1 MIFLRDVLIFAG
13 LMALAAAV
21 IASLFPVYEGVSP
34 VLHCSDC
41 LFKLTGEYVVVQY
54 GNYASLYLGTREV
67 ARYGWAYVDG
77 RPLRSGEGVACAP
90 GPMYVWVFGGVVHI
104 SCRGEEPKIGREVG
118 LRKPAVELELSGD
131 LRGLGCRFTV
141 KLLTNVANGTPVAV
155 DVYDE
160 RGRPVAGGLV
170 TAPGEFSFRAARAG
184 VYRVH
189 VHAPPLIDQWHTAIA
204 EVRVQ
209 WLVNARVFAANITE
223 DLRPLSLKIFELT
236 PIWKDG
242 RPNALVM
249 VNPRG
254 DSFTVS
260 DTGAFA
266 DFLLA
271 WEDCRYCDHT
281 YGALYVDEVWRLQF
295 LDDIRLVRI
304 HSQGGYWHEVYA
316 DRQLIYTWNKDG
328 PKNDVYRTPRA
339 GIIVEFKSPDGA
351 MYARAI
357 FTKDC
362 RFG

>member
-1 MIFLRDVLIFAG
+1 MIFLRDVLIFAS
-13 LMALAAAV
+13 LVALAAAV
-21 IASLFPVYEGVSP
+21 VASLFPVYEGVSP
-34 VLHCSDC
+34 VPHCSDC
-41 LFKLTGEYVVVQY
+41 AFKLTGGYRVVQY

-77 RPLRSGEGVACAP
+77 RPLHIGENFICN
-90 GPMYVWVFGGVVHI
+90 PMYIRVFGGVAYI
-104 SCRGEEPKIGREVG
+104 SCRGEEPRVGREVG
-118 LRKPAVELELSGD
+118 MRKPAVEVELRSD
-131 LRGLGCRFTV
+131 WRYHGCLFTV
-141 KLLTNVANGTPVAV
+141 KLLTNVANGTLVAV

-160 RGRPVAGGLV
+160 GGRSVAGGLV
-170 TAPGEFSFRAARAG
+170 TAPGEFSFRVARAG

-189 VHAPPLIDQWHTAIA
+189 IYAPPLIDQWHTAIA
-204 EVRVQ
+204 EVRVE
-209 WLVNARVFAANITE
+209 WLVNARVFTANNTE

-254 DSFTVS
+254 DSFAVS
-260 DTGAFA
+260 DSGAFA

-271 WEDCRYCDHT
+271 WEDCRSCDYT
-281 YGALYVDEVWRLQF
+281 YGALYVDEMWRLQF
-295 LDDIRLVRI
+295 LDDIRLVRM
-304 HSQGGYWHEVYA
+304 HSQGGYWHEIYA

-339 GIIVEFKSPDGA
+339 SVIVEFKSPDDA